1 MAAFS
6 RWSTVPVAPLSIS
19 HQGQFPAITTSFN
32 LAPNVAL
39 GQAVGAINRA
49 KDDLRLPATL
59 NGSFQG
65 NAQAFQDSLS
75 WCRFSSWLRW
85 WSST

>member
-39 GQAVGAINRA
+39 GQAVEAINRA
-49 KDDLRLPATL
+49 KDDLGCRPPSMAASRATPRR
-59 NGSFQG
+59 S
-65 NAQAFQDSLS
+65 
-75 WCRFSSWLRW
+75 RIR
-85 WSST
+85 